1 MFLLVSFF
9 LYTSPKK
16 RRPSPWSIK
25 KQSRNRAR
33 SHSHSPPSANPTPPV
48 TNFFN
53 NNPSTNWPIP
63 IMGLKHD
70 PLQNPPNQ
78 WVLLLSSFFFSF
90 SIPHLT
96 YSFLSHI
103 RWKMKIALFCY
114 FNSFLCF
121 CPKLYEGLSF
131 IFEKKIV
138 YALYFKLSSN
148 HNFWSF

>member
-9 LYTSPKK
+9 LFTSPKK

-96 YSFLSHI
+96 HPLENENCVVLLFQLFFMFLPKTI
-103 RWKMKIALFCY
+103 WRVEFY
-114 FNSFLCF
+114 FWEKNSVCT
-121 CPKLYEGLSF
+121 
-131 IFEKKIV
+131 IF
-138 YALYFKLSSN
+138 
-148 HNFWSF
+148 